1 MAAIRKDN
9 PKGVDYVIDLLQEYS
24 YNAFTV
30 AASPDP
36 WTNYES
42 YHRAYV
48 NEKKDRDTPEVYI
61 GNGEYKEVFNDDSF
75 NVTSFWLVANERPLI
90 DDSELYQA
98 DISIIF
104 QVDKLDVM
112 FPTINHRAD
121 EELHRQIHQVLKDNQ
136 WGFVISDFVTGIDDV
151 YAGLSTDQVKWDDI
165 SHKHVVRFNFT
176 VEFQFECGSIAPFSC
191 AQQDAVVQNSDLTYN
206 VNVSGGTTLELPD
219 ITHTQSDGSPSI
231 LPAQTALI
239 CTPSTIPS
247 GIRYNPVPWTGVEDI
262 HAFNDD
268 GWNKANG
275 FKDYIGPSNPIYTA
289 RIDPTAPLQD
299 TLINDNF
306 YGNKSLWTNN
316 IGYYF
321 EKGTTS
327 LNYVNGNLRDAD
339 GTVISA
345 STIAAAKV
353 IFGDYWVNNY
363 NRLGYYTVDG
373 GVLGADWLDLV
384 TVISTGTYAGF
395 SDYRLTDFEEL
406 KSIWLQQSNSWLYA
420 IALYKNL
427 ATVVTTSTTR
437 VIDSGYAWAMERDG
451 DIVPYLKNQN
461 RGYLVRNHFN

>member
-1 MAAIRKDN
+1 MTDNYPINITATALTFNSIRLTWSLRTTEEDEVLVEQSDDGVIFVEVASLARGIETYDAIGLTANQIYDFRVRIRED
-9 PKGVDYVIDLLQEYS
+9 GVYS
-24 YNAFTV
+24 FYSGVVTQKTTVDIAVDPVTIEDTDENILGTEPAGGTFTV
-30 AASPDP
+30 A
-36 WTNYES
+36 
-42 YHRAYV
+42 
-48 NEKKDRDTPEVYI
+48 
-61 GNGEYKEVFNDDSF
+61 DS
-75 NVTSFWLVANERPLI
+75 LI
-90 DDSELYQA
+90 
-98 DISIIF
+98 
-104 QVDKLDVM
+104 
-112 FPTINHRAD
+112 
-121 EELHRQIHQVLKDNQ
+121 
-136 WGFVISDFVTGIDDV
+136 
-151 YAGLSTDQVKWDDI
+151 TD
-165 SHKHVVRFNFT
+165 
-176 VEFQFECGSIAPFSC
+176 
-191 AQQDAVVQNSDLTYN
+191 
-206 VNVSGGTTLELPD
+206 
-219 ITHTQSDGSPSI
+219 SDGSTVVNVLAEGSFS
-231 LPAQTALI
+231 
-239 CTPSTIPS
+239 CTPSIIPS

-345 STIAAAKV
+345 STISAAKV